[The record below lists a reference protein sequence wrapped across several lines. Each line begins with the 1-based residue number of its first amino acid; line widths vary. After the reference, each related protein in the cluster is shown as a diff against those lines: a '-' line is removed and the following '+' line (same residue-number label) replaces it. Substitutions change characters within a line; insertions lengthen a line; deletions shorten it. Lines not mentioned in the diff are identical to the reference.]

1 MEQLIL
7 VAHLLVSLVIIVL
20 IMFQQGKGADA
31 GASFGGGAS
40 QTLFGAAGSGNV
52 LTRGTAWLAA
62 AFFAT
67 SFGLAMIAKDRVA
80 VRDDLGLP
88 IPMQVREAPS
98 DLPSLG
104 PQSTPAVL
112 SQDLPPLAEEPLPN
126 LDAPV
131 DADMQSLPDEG
142 EVEGDTER

>member
-7 VAHLLVSLVIIVL
+7 IAHLLVSVVIIVL
-20 IMFQQGKGADA
+20 IMFQQGKGADV

-67 SFGLAMIAKDRVA
+67 SFGLAMIAKDRVT

-88 IPMQVREAPS
+88 IPVQAREVPA
-98 DLPSLG
+98 DVPSLG
-104 PQSTPAVL
+104 APAVPAL
-112 SQDLPPLAEEPLPN
+112 QSQDLPPLGDVPA
-126 LDAPV
+126 AV
-131 DADMQSLPDEG
+131 ATPDEVPAAPALD
-142 EVEGDTER
+142 VEDIEE

>member
-7 VAHLLVSLVIIVL
+7 IAHLLVSVVIIVL
-20 IMFQQGKGADA
+20 IMFQQGKGADV

-67 SFGLAMIAKDRVA
+67 SFGLAMIAKDRVTI
-80 VRDDLGLP
+80 RDDLGLP
-88 IPMQVREAPS
+88 IPVQTREAPA
-98 DLPSLG
+98 DVPTLG
-104 PQSTPAVL
+104 A
-112 SQDLPPLAEEPLPN
+112 
-126 LDAPV
+126 LDERKAS
-131 DADMQSLPDEG
+131 AGEG
-142 EVEGDTER
+142 ACGMEQPGSSSGS